1 MSTHNALGW
10 AYDVGAGREIR
21 GQLGHG
27 VPALSHRHGT
37 HSHTS
42 VAAAAGV
49 LEFCLEKLVLE

>member
-1 MSTHNALGW
+1 MHNALGW

-37 HSHTS
+37 HGTS

>member
-1 MSTHNALGW
+1 MHNALGW

-21 GQLGHG
+21 GQLG

-37 HSHTS
+37 HGTS

>member
-1 MSTHNALGW
+1 MSMHNALGW

-37 HSHTS
+37 HGTS